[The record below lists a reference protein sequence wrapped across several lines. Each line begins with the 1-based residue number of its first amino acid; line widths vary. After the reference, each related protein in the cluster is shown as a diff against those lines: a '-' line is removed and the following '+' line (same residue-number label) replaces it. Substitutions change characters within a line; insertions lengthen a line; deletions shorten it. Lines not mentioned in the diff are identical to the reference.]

1 LNPKVASPGRG
12 RLAPSGQELRDVN
25 YGSVYPAALPFLI
38 TCPMKSLMP
47 QANPIRGQGFAH
59 RSSHHSSRMNPKSL
73 PRLAAIAA
81 MTCTCLLA
89 SGLLLVSCGSG
100 SSSCV
105 GATPVPKLSAV
116 SPNSISSQALPA
128 SLTLKGSGF
137 VSWSTVYLNSANLS
151 STTLNSGRILAGV
164 SSQDL
169 SAAGV
174 TTGTVYISVTN
185 AGQVNLN
192 LFDCP
197 NGGSSRTIPITI
209 E

>member
-1 LNPKVASPGRG
+1 
-12 RLAPSGQELRDVN
+12 
-25 YGSVYPAALPFLI
+25 
-38 TCPMKSLMP
+38 M
-47 QANPIRGQGFAH
+47 
-59 RSSHHSSRMNPKSL
+59 
-73 PRLAAIAA
+73 
-81 MTCTCLLA
+81 
-89 SGLLLVSCGSG
+89 
-100 SSSCV
+100 
-105 GATPVPKLSAV
+105 